1 MRLSFFVVFTLAVC
15 YGASIEN
22 HQAREPIVWQD
33 EFEFLDINKWKHLI
47 TAWRGG
53 NSEFQYY
60 DNNLPE
66 NR

>member
-33 EFEFLDINKWKHLI
+33 EFEFLDINKWKAPNYSI
-47 TAWRGG
+47 ARR
-53 NSEFQYY
+53 QQ
-60 DNNLPE
+60 
-66 NR
+66 